1 MLFRT
6 PSLLTLLLSLW
17 MTPLVSA
24 QTTEFG
30 RISVVQNNA
39 DNTEA
44 AVTLTRASGSSQGF
58 TVTGGNRGDYGV
70 DFAPGTDPAKGVLI
84 PCVAELSRDNS
95 AQGDTVG
102 RFFATAAFGPNDGLS
117 DYTIALFSAPADD
130 EVNMNVSFGFFP
142 YTRWIGGVAR
152 NTVNNGE
159 MTELVG
165 SAGLVL
171 NTHFTDPASP
181 AGQYTL
187 NLNDLTGNN
196 ASQNGILLVS
206 GARNEDNY
214 ALSQANANGSFTIY
228 CHDNGADGAN
238 YENDGVGFVYLPTS
252 QVGVD
257 HLTALGRVNGN
268 ASLDIAAQAPGK
280 TVTVTKGGTGVWYL
294 QISGESQ
301 ATGTLLISPEGGVG
315 NTTDNIV
322 SSGWD
327 EAGGRWVIET
337 RDLPAASPALQNA
350 SAATDDVFSFAFFK
364 APIPPVVALTSPAV
378 GTTGTAPASITL
390 EATATDSDG
399 TITQV
404 EFLRNGRV
412 VETDTTAPYAFQES
426 GLRAGY
432 HDYQARATD
441 NDGNVTTTA
450 TTQVRIAMASGAVP
464 PNTALSFDGVDD
476 HVTFGAAPALN
487 VGQTGDPG
495 FTLECWF
502 NQEGPGVRSGSGS
515 GGVNGTPLFGK
526 GRGESDGSPVDCNIF
541 FGINAEGRLVADFEA
556 YPATGIAAGE
566 NFPITATHA
575 PLTLNAWHH
584 AAVTY
589 DHATSTWKLYLDGV
603 LTDSLAVPPNARP
616 RWDSIQHFALA
627 TALNSTGAADGAFRG
642 RLDEAR
648 VWNYARTAAQISAG
662 KNQAIS
668 TAPGLIGRFG
678 LNEGEGGTTTNSAG
692 SEIGALT
699 QGPLWVEGAPFD
711 TTNAPPSVAVTQPG
725 AVSSAA
731 ASSSIIIAAE
741 ATDTEGSVVNVEF
754 LVNGLKVGEDSSAPY
769 NLTWT
774 PPSIGKYTLTAKA
787 VDDMGSQKES
797 THVTLYVTPTA
808 NHPAADLSSPAQDST
823 VTGSTAQLE
832 AALYDP
838 NGDALTVTFYGRH
851 TVPATPGPDFK
862 IVQIP
867 DTQFYSEGASGRADT
882 ITVQQLIA
890 TFGAQTGWVVD
901 NHKPANIAFVSHMGD
916 IVQKGNNG
924 GNNIE
929 WTRASAAMSRLENPV
944 TTLLAHG
951 VPFGLAPGNHDMD
964 PIGDY
969 DGGSTSFYNQFFG
982 TNRFAKRT
990 YWGGNYGSDNTN
1002 NYQFF
1007 SASGLDFIAIH
1018 FAYDTTPN
1026 TAILNWADALLKA
1039 HPHRRAI
1046 ATSHSI
1052 IGSGNPA
1059 TFSAQGRAIYEA
1071 LKDNPNFFLMLCG
1084 HIHAEGRR
1092 ADVFE
1097 GRTVYSVLSDY
1108 QGTANGGNGFLRTLT
1123 FSPAG
1128 NSVKLESY
1136 SPTLNRAVNASDS
1149 VPSWETTVQLPY
1161 NMQAPV
1167 MDWVPLG
1174 TVAVPAGGSAAT
1186 LNWTGLEDGKTY
1198 EWYAAVSDGAL
1209 TSSTSPGRFSRA
1221 ANAPPTVTLNTPAP
1235 QAVFATPVT
1244 IDLAATAT
1252 DSDGS
1257 IQRVEFYR
1265 DGVKLGEDTSAPYSF
1280 AWQNAVVGVHNI
1292 VAVAVDNDKAA
1303 SLSSIAPITVQTGD
1317 EPPAIAISSPANGAT
1332 IPAPANV
1339 TLTATASDAEG
1350 AVSKVEFFMDG
1361 VSVGTRTQPPFSRT
1375 LTDLPP
1381 GAYTFTAE
1389 ATDSLGQVT
1398 TSAPVLVSIYVEA
1411 AVPANAAQRSA
1422 GLFEPPAW
1430 TVAATSP
1437 APYHFNLPGNNDGDV
1452 ALKIAGSAVPFESGI
1467 VLATN
1472 WNSLASIAAG
1482 VEAYDNLALPFAG
1495 TDGNANVSVLDNA
1508 NNNASGANP
1517 ATAEETS
1524 GVSVAFLPY
1533 AAGWT
1538 GASVDVDGTLTGNH
1552 LPAGVT
1558 VVKLT
1563 EAGVYAINGLST
1575 AGNLLAFTNGN
1586 GGSLGDNICSV
1597 RIEDG
1602 RWIVDVRDNDASGQN
1617 GAFSFAY
1624 IPPGTPGVYAA
1635 AISSTGTVSQI
1646 NAGIEDAGPLAAS
1659 PSPEGMDLQFGDGA
1673 IVNPDTA
1680 ALFIT
1685 LDSTRTGPNGA
1696 SADNLV
1702 AWSSVDKKFRVFS
1715 QDLPQVNGTHQ
1726 AVDVRILVIPFT
1738 PPTPP
1743 SAPTVSITVEDAV
1756 AGEHGADKELHFT
1769 LTRSGGTEASLPVAL
1784 VAGGTALAGVDYS
1797 GLSQTLV
1804 IPAGSASASLVLTT
1818 LPDDLAEGTETVSL
1832 AIVAQPGYTTGT
1844 PATANAELLDRPL
1857 HSWLFQEISQPGKR
1871 APRDDA
1877 DGDGLSNLMEYFMGT
1892 DPEANTPGVSPTNLS
1907 PHGNAAVFTYP
1918 RALNRPDVTGQVE
1931 WSTNLLQWFRGG
1943 QSAGGLTLQI
1953 QGSTDSSPAEDPQA
1967 MRATATNN
1975 NGGPLPGRLFFRLS
1989 VGESQP

>member
-1 MLFRT
+1 MPFR
-6 PSLLTLLLSLW
+6 PHSFLVFALSLC
-17 MTPLVSA
+17 MSAMLSA

-44 AVTLTRASGSSQGF
+44 AVILSRAAGGSPGF
-58 TVTGGNRGDYGV
+58 TLTGGNRGDYGV
-70 DFAPGTDPAKGVLI
+70 DFSPGTDPAKGVLI
-84 PCVAELSRDNS
+84 PCVAELSRDNT

-117 DYTIALFSAPADD
+117 DYTIALFSAPAGD
-130 EVNMNVSFGFFP
+130 EVNMDVGFGFFP
-142 YTRWIGGVAR
+142 YTRWIGGIAR

-165 SAGLVL
+165 SVGLVL
-171 NTHFTDPASP
+171 NTHFTDSATP

-187 NLNDLTGNN
+187 NINDLTGNN

-214 ALSQANANGSFTIY
+214 ALSQANANGTFTLY
-228 CHDNGADGAN
+228 CHDNGADGAT

-252 QVGVD
+252 KVGVD
-257 HLTALGRVNGN
+257 HLTAMGRVNGN
-268 ASLDIAAQAPGK
+268 ASLDISAQVPGK
-280 TVTVTKGGTGVWYL
+280 TVVVTKGGTGVWYL
-294 QISGESQ
+294 QMSGETPS
-301 ATGTLLISPEGGVG
+301 TGALLVSPEGGVG

-364 APIPPVVALTSPAV
+364 APIPPVVTLTSPTA
-378 GTTGTAPASITL
+378 GTTGTAPTEVIL
-390 EATATDSDG
+390 EATATDADG

-412 VETDTTAPYAFQES
+412 LETDTTAPFAFQDT

-450 TTQVRIAMASGAVP
+450 ATQVRIAMASEAVP
-464 PNTALSFDGVDD
+464 ANTALSFDGVDD
-476 HVTFGAAPALN
+476 YVTFGAAPALN
-487 VGQTGDPG
+487 VGQTGDAG

-502 NQEGPGVRSGSGS
+502 NQEGPGLRSGSGS
-515 GGVNGTPLFGK
+515 GGVNGVPLFGK

-541 FGINAEGRLVADFEA
+541 FGLNAEGRLVADFEA

-575 PLTLNAWHH
+575 PVTPNAWHH
-584 AAVTY
+584 AALTF
-589 DHATSTWKLYLDGV
+589 DHGSSTWKVYLDGV
-603 LTDSLAVPPNARP
+603 LTDSLAVTANARP

-627 TALNSTGAADGAFRG
+627 AALNSTGVPDGAFRG

-662 KNQAIS
+662 KNQAI
-668 TAPGLIGRFG
+668 TAAPGLLGRFG
-678 LNEGEGGTTTNSAG
+678 LNEGGGSTTANSAG
-692 SEIGALT
+692 SETGVLT

-711 TTNAPPSVAVTQPG
+711 TTNAPPSIAITQPA

-731 ASSSIIIAAE
+731 ASSSITLEAA
-741 ATDTEGSVVNVEF
+741 ATDADGSVVNVEF
-754 LVNGLKVGEDSSAPY
+754 LVNEMKVGEDSSSPY
-769 NLTWT
+769 RITWT
-774 PPSIGKYTLTAKA
+774 PPSIGEYTVIARAL
-787 VDDMGSQKES
+787 DDMGGRKES
-797 THVTLYVTPTA
+797 APVTLYVTPTA
-808 NHPAADLSSPAQDST
+808 NHPAVVLSSPAQDST

-851 TVPATPGPDFK
+851 TVPSTPGPDFK

-867 DTQFYSEGASGRADT
+867 DTQFYSEGSAGRADT

-901 NHKPANIAFVSHMGD
+901 NHRPANIAFVSHMGD

-929 WTRASAAMSRLENPV
+929 WTRASAAMARLENPV

-951 VPFGLAPGNHDMD
+951 VPFGLAPGNHDID

-982 TNRFAKRT
+982 ISRFAKRT

-1026 TAILNWADALLKA
+1026 AAILNWADALLKA

-1046 ATSHSI
+1046 VSCHSI
-1052 IGSGNPA
+1052 IGGGNPA
-1059 TFSAQGRAIYEA
+1059 SFSAQGRAIYEA

-1097 GRTVYSVLSDY
+1097 GRTVYSILSDY

-1128 NSVKLESY
+1128 NSIKLESY

-1167 MDWVPLG
+1167 MDWVALG
-1174 TVAVPAGGSAAT
+1174 TVAVPAGGRIAT

-1209 TSSTSPGRFSRA
+1209 TSSTASRRLARA
-1221 ANAPPTVTLNTPAP
+1221 ANQAPTVTLDTPAT

-1244 IDLAATAT
+1244 IDMTATAT

-1280 AWQNAVVGVHNI
+1280 AWQNAVVGVHKI

-1303 SLSSIAPITVQTGD
+1303 SLSSIATITVQTGD
-1317 EPPAIAISSPANGAT
+1317 EPPVISISSPTNGTA

-1339 TLTATASDAEG
+1339 TLTAAASDAEG
-1350 AVSKVEFFMDG
+1350 PVSKVEFFMDG
-1361 VSVGTRTQPPFSRT
+1361 VSIGTRTQPPFSRT
-1375 LTDLPP
+1375 LTDLTP
-1381 GAYTFTAE
+1381 GAYTFTAQ

-1398 TSAPVLVSIYVEA
+1398 TSAPVLVSVYVEA
-1411 AVPANAAQRSA
+1411 AVPTNSGQWSV

-1430 TVAATSP
+1430 TVTATSH
-1437 APYHFNLPGNNDGDV
+1437 APYDFNLPGNNDGDI
-1452 ALKIAGSAVPFESGI
+1452 ALRIAGSPVPFQSGI

-1472 WNSLASIAAG
+1472 WNSPAIIAGG
-1482 VEAYDNLALPFAG
+1482 VDAYDNLSLPFAG
-1495 TDGNANVSVLDNA
+1495 ADGNANVSVLDNA

-1538 GASVDVDGTLTGNH
+1538 GASVDTDGTLTGSR

-1602 RWIVDVRDNDASGQN
+1602 RWLVDVRDNDTSGQN
-1617 GAFSFAY
+1617 GTFSFVY
-1624 IPPGTPGVYAA
+1624 VPPGTPGVYAA
-1635 AISSTGTVSQI
+1635 AISSTGTVSQV
-1646 NAGIEDAGPLAAS
+1646 NAGIVNAGSLTATPG
-1659 PSPEGMDLQFGDGA
+1659 PEGMDLQFGDGS

-1680 ALFIT
+1680 ALLIT
-1685 LDSTRTGPNGA
+1685 LDSTRTGPTGA

-1702 AWSSVDKKFRVFS
+1702 AWSSIEKKFRLFS
-1715 QDLPQVNGTHQ
+1715 QDLPQINGTHQ

-1738 PPTPP
+1738 VPSTPAGP
-1743 SAPTVSITVEDAV
+1743 AVSITAPDAM
-1756 AGEHGADKELHFT
+1756 AGEHGADKELAFT
-1769 LTRSGGTEASLPVAL
+1769 ITRSGSTATPLPVSLA
-1784 VAGGTALAGVDYS
+1784 AGGTATAGVDYS
-1797 GLSQTLV
+1797 GFTQALV
-1804 IPAGSASASLVLTT
+1804 IPAGSASANLVLTT
-1818 LPDDLAEGTETVSL
+1818 LPDELPEGTETVALS
-1832 AIVAQPGYTTGT
+1832 IVAQPGYTAGT
-1844 PATANAELLDRPL
+1844 PAIANAELFDRPL
-1857 HSWLFQEISQPGKR
+1857 HAWLMNEISQPGKR
-1871 APRDDA
+1871 GPRDDA
-1877 DGDGLSNLMEYFMGT
+1877 DADGLPNIMEYFLGT
-1892 DPEANTPGVSPTNLS
+1892 DPDANTPRIGPTKVIPQGS
-1907 PHGNAAVFTYP
+1907 AAVFTYP
-1918 RALNRPDVTGQVE
+1918 RALNRPDVTGRVE
-1931 WSTNLLQWFRGG
+1931 WSTSLHQWFRAG
-1943 QSAGGLTLQI
+1943 QSGDGLTLQI
-1953 QGSTDSSPAEDPQA
+1953 QTVTDSSPTEDPQA

-1975 NGGPLPGRLFFRLS
+1975 SGGPLPGRLFFRLN
-1989 VGESQP
+1989 VEPQP